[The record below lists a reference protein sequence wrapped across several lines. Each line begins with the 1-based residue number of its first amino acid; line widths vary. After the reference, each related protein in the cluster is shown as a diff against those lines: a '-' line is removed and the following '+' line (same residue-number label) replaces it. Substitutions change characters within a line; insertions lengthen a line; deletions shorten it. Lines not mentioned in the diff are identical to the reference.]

1 MCSEPITFLG
11 AKLQKKVD
19 LKKQLWRINTRKR
32 MDKSIS
38 RKSEA
43 IRLEGFT
50 QIWEDCGKS

>member
-1 MCSEPITFLG
+1 MLRCSLPS
-11 AKLQKKVD
+11 AKLRKDVD
-19 LKKQLWRINTRKR
+19 LGKQFWRINTRKR
-32 MDKSIS
+32 MDKGIS